1 MSFWFGGAASPQ
13 ALAGWAGVFFFG
25 CAALAAIRLAVA
37 DTILRQ
43 DTPES
48 VRNAI
53 ELQWPTSS
61 AEFEQGLAE
70 LDPAH
75 AREALERATRVNPR
89 SSSAWIAFGLLDET
103 SGKTTVAERS
113 LLEAAR
119 IDHQYLPAW
128 TLTNFYFR
136 RANRTRFWGWAER
149 AALLNY
155 DDFRPLLRL
164 CDQFEP
170 DPARMLAHF
179 HDVPRLRPPYLNFLI
194 GENRLDAAQQVAR
207 EMSGERANDPYLLA
221 LADRQLRAGN
231 VSSAMELWNVASG
244 FPPMEPSAGSIL
256 TNGDLARAPLNL
268 GFDWRVGQAEGI
280 RQNWRPSELIFNFS
294 GSQPEACVLLEQA
307 IYLVRGRF
315 RLRFDYLT
323 GESSPEGVHWSLD
336 DMEGPRIEPSSQW
349 SESAF
354 DLPASPGLRNLKLF
368 YRREAGTTRTEG
380 RLEIRRLRL
389 EAGS

>member
-1 MSFWFGGAASPQ
+1 MF
-13 ALAGWAGVFFFG
+13 
-25 CAALAAIRLAVA
+25 
-37 DTILRQ
+37 RQ

-53 ELQWPTSS
+53 AIEWSIPV
-61 AEFEQGLAE
+61 AEFEQALAE

-75 AREALERATRVNPR
+75 AREALERATHTNPR
-89 SSSAWIAFGLLDET
+89 SSAAWIALGLLDET
-103 SGKTTVAERS
+103 SGNTTVAERS

-119 IDHQYLPAW
+119 VDHQYLPAW

-136 RANRTRFWGWAER
+136 RENREQFWGWAER

-170 DPARMLAHF
+170 DPVRMLAHF
-179 HDVPRLRPPYLNFLI
+179 HDVHRLRPPYLNFLI

-207 EMSGERANDPYLLA
+207 EMSGERANDPYLIA

-231 VSSAMELWNVASG
+231 ASPAMELWNVASG
-244 FPPMEPSAGSIL
+244 FPPIEPSAGRIL

-268 GFDWRVGQAEGI
+268 GFDWRVGQVEGVA
-280 RQNWRPSELIFNFS
+280 QSWRPSELVFTFS
-294 GSQPEACVLLEQA
+294 GSEPEACVLLEQT
-307 IYLVRGRF
+307 IYLVPGRF

-323 GESSPEGVHWSLD
+323 GEPSPEGVHWSLD
-336 DMEGPRIEPSSQW
+336 DTEGPRIEPSSQW
-349 SESAF
+349 SEGAF
-354 DLPASPGLRNLKLF
+354 DLPTSHGVRNLKLF

-380 RLEIRRLRL
+380 RIEVRHLRL
-389 EAGS
+389 EARS